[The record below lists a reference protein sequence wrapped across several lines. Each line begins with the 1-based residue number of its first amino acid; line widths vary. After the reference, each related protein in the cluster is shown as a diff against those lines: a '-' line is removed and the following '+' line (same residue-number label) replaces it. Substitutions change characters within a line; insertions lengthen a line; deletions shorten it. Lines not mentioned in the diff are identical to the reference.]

1 MRVLIIEDENRAANR
16 IERLLQE
23 INPKITL
30 LGKLESIKEAISFLA
45 NETPDLIISDIQL
58 ADGLSFEI
66 FETIK
71 EPSPII
77 FTTAYDQYAI
87 HAFETNGID
96 YLLKPIEKERL
107 QKALEKFEQFAPII
121 PLDQLLKLNNVTQ
134 KSRYKS
140 RFMVKVG
147 DKIKSIPI
155 TDIAGFYSLEK
166 GTYLRTYEGRN
177 YVIELSLEQVK
188 ESLNPNTFFKVNRKF
203 IICIEAI
210 NEIIA
215 YTNSRLKIKVNAFEE
230 DEIIVAREKV
240 KDFKFWL
247 DQ

>member
-23 INPKITL
+23 IKPQITL

-45 NETPDLIISDIQL
+45 TETPDLIISDIQL

-87 HAFETNGID
+87 DAFETNGID

-107 QKALEKFEQFAPII
+107 QKALEKFEQFAPRI
-121 PLDQLLKLNNVTQ
+121 PVDQLLKLNKVAQ

-140 RFMVKVG
+140 RFMIKVG

-155 TDIAGFYSLEK
+155 ADIAGFHSLEK

-177 YVIELSLEQVK
+177 YVLELSLEQVK
-188 ESLNPNTFFKVNRKF
+188 EALDPNTFFKVNRKF

-215 YTNSRLKIKVNAFEE
+215 HTNSRLKLKVNAFEE